1 MSKKTQDEIYIEI
14 WKIEQENGKTRW
26 TVTSFFLS
34 ISFAILG
41 FSFQADTVLSSHVQ
55 RIVGLILYWF
65 GFFVFF
71 QFSLYSKYLRG
82 RLRQMEQDGGVSF
95 DIQSEA
101 DKFMYKGI
109 KAPFPAQRL
118 LLIFGILYTIGAIVL
133 FFIPIV

>member
-1 MSKKTQDEIYIEI
+1 MAKKTSDEVYLEI

-34 ISFAILG
+34 VSFGILG
-41 FSFQADTVLSSHVQ
+41 ISFQADILLASHIQ

-82 RLRQMEQDGGVSF
+82 RLRKMEDDEGVSF

-101 DKFMYKGI
+101 DKFMYKTI
-109 KAPFPAQRL
+109 KAPFPAQKL
-118 LLIFGILYTIGAIVL
+118 LLIFGILYTAGVVLL
-133 FFIPIV
+133 FFIPIN